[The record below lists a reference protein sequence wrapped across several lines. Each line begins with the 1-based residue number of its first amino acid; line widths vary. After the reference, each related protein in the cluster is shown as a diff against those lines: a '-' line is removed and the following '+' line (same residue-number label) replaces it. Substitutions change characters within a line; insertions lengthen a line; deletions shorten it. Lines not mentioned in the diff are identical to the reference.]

1 MFRKKQFSLNPFS
14 TLIAGLFA
22 AAAPAYAF
30 DPNDPADVALL
41 DERIAAAV
49 DPLKAHN
56 KKLLGELKVAKKGAE
71 IDPAEVERLETE
83 LATVTQQL
91 ADATKAAKTAAT
103 AAEKAAAD
111 LAGERGFNERLL
123 VDNGLNA
130 ALLEAGVQNPAHL
143 KGAAALIRGNK
154 VEVTIEGENRV
165 AKIGGKP
172 LADFVKEWS
181 QSDDGKAYVSAPGN
195 GGGGAKGSD
204 GKGVAVN
211 PWAKD
216 SFDLTAQGKAYKQDP
231 AQAKALAAQH
241 GVTLE

>member
-14 TLIAGLFA
+14 SLIASLFA

-49 DPLKAHN
+49 APLNAHN
-56 KKLLGELKVAKKGAE
+56 KKLLGELKTAKKGAE

-103 AAEKAAAD
+103 AAEKSAAD
-111 LAGERGFNERLL
+111 LASERGFNERLL

-154 VEVTIEGENRV
+154 VEVLIEGENRV

-195 GGGGAKGSD
+195 GGGNAPGSG
-204 GKGVAVN
+204 GKRSGVN
-211 PWAKD
+211 PWAKET
-216 SFDLTAQGKAYKQDP
+216 FNLTDQGKLLTENP
-231 AQAKALAAQH
+231 TLAATYQAAA
-241 GVTLE
+241 GATP